1 MKVID
6 NINKSNDTQFSYE
19 IIPPLRGKGIKI
31 VLDMVESLK
40 KFNPPFIDVTSHA
53 STVSLNKV
61 GKAGEIVTV
70 KDGFAKNFLIPEK
83 KAIIANKKNKADL
96 ENRITQINSN
106 NDKKIV
112 EANEIKEKLDQKKI
126 SIAMEANDD
135 GSLYGAVSQKSVSES
150 IYSLLEI
157 KISPDAVVLDPIT
170 VSYTHLTLPTSDL
183 V

>member
-1 MKVID
+1 MD
-6 NINKSNDTQFSYE
+6 
-19 IIPPLRGKGIKI
+19 IIL
-31 VLDMVESLK
+31 LE
-40 KFNPPFIDVTSHA
+40 
-53 STVSLNKV
+53 SLNKL

-70 KDGFAKNFLIPEK
+70 KDGFAKNYLIPEK

-135 GSLYGAVSQKSVSES
+135 GSLYGAVSQKYVSES

-157 KISPDAVVLDPIT
+157 KISPDAVVLDPIKEIGET
-170 VSYTHLTLPTSDL
+170 EIQVILYEDIKAILHLEITKKT
-183 V
+183 

>member
-1 MKVID
+1 MD
-6 NINKSNDTQFSYE
+6 
-19 IIPPLRGKGIKI
+19 IIL
-31 VLDMVESLK
+31 LE
-40 KFNPPFIDVTSHA
+40 
-53 STVSLNKV
+53 SLNKL

-150 IYSLLEI
+150 IYSELEI
-157 KISPDAVVLDPIT
+157 KISPDAVVLDPIKEIGET
-170 VSYTHLTLPTSDL
+170 EIQVILYEDIKANLHLEITKKT
-183 V
+183 

>member
-1 MKVID
+1 MD
-6 NINKSNDTQFSYE
+6 
-19 IIPPLRGKGIKI
+19 IIL
-31 VLDMVESLK
+31 LE
-40 KFNPPFIDVTSHA
+40 
-53 STVSLNKV
+53 SLNKL

-157 KISPDAVVLDPIT
+157 KISPDAVVLDPIKEIGET
-170 VSYTHLTLPTSDL
+170 EIQVILYEDIKAFLHLEITKKT
-183 V
+183 

>member
-1 MKVID
+1 MD
-6 NINKSNDTQFSYE
+6 
-19 IIPPLRGKGIKI
+19 IIL
-31 VLDMVESLK
+31 LE
-40 KFNPPFIDVTSHA
+40 
-53 STVSLNKV
+53 SLNKL

-150 IYSLLEI
+150 IYSSLEI
-157 KISPDAVVLDPIT
+157 KISPDAVVLDSIKEIGESGIQIILYENIKANLQLEIT
-170 VSYTHLTLPTSDL
+170 KKN
-183 V
+183 

>member
-1 MKVID
+1 MD
-6 NINKSNDTQFSYE
+6 
-19 IIPPLRGKGIKI
+19 IIL
-31 VLDMVESLK
+31 LE
-40 KFNPPFIDVTSHA
+40 
-53 STVSLNKV
+53 SLNKL

-83 KAIIANKKNKADL
+83 KAIIDNKKNKADL

-126 SIAMEANDD
+126 SIAMEANND

-157 KISPDAVVLDPIT
+157 KISPDSVVLDPIKEIGET
-170 VSYTHLTLPTSDL
+170 EIQVILYEDIKAILRLEITKKT
-183 V
+183 

>member
-1 MKVID
+1 MD
-6 NINKSNDTQFSYE
+6 
-19 IIPPLRGKGIKI
+19 IIL
-31 VLDMVESLK
+31 LE
-40 KFNPPFIDVTSHA
+40 
-53 STVSLNKV
+53 SLNKL

-70 KDGFAKNFLIPEK
+70 KDGFAKNYLIPEK

-112 EANEIKEKLDQKKI
+112 EANEVKEKLDQKKI

-157 KISPDAVVLDPIT
+157 KISPDSVVLDPIKEIGET
-170 VSYTHLTLPTSDL
+170 EIQVILYEDIKAILHLEVTKKT
-183 V
+183 

>member
-1 MKVID
+1 MD
-6 NINKSNDTQFSYE
+6 
-19 IIPPLRGKGIKI
+19 IIL
-31 VLDMVESLK
+31 LE
-40 KFNPPFIDVTSHA
+40 
-53 STVSLNKV
+53 SLNKL

-157 KISPDAVVLDPIT
+157 KISPDAVVLDTIKEIGETEIQVILYEDIKAVLYLEIT
-170 VSYTHLTLPTSDL
+170 KKT
-183 V
+183 

>member
-1 MKVID
+1 MD
-6 NINKSNDTQFSYE
+6 
-19 IIPPLRGKGIKI
+19 IIL
-31 VLDMVESLK
+31 LE
-40 KFNPPFIDVTSHA
+40 
-53 STVSLNKV
+53 SLNKL

-157 KISPDAVVLDPIT
+157 KISPDAVVLDPIKEIGET
-170 VSYTHLTLPTSDL
+170 EIQIILYEDIKANLQLEITKKT
-183 V
+183 